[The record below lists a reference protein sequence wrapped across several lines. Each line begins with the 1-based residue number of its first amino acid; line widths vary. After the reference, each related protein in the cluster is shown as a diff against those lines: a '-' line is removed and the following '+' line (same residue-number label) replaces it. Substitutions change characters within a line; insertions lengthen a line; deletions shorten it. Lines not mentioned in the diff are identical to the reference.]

1 MARRIRAGRRGCL
14 ATVATVAA
22 VAAVAAVATVATVAT
37 VTWLTAP
44 AHADYHKPLLVNAQV
59 TYWQADDRECAGT
72 LITPR
77 VIMTAGRCLRRK
89 RPEEKFY
96 IRAGGV
102 LASAKAERYSL
113 RIGPLGDIGLVLL
126 DQPYPG
132 AADADTAQIPSY
144 RQEYRMLVDGNAEMT
159 TGARLVVYANDRTL
173 ALPGSASLRLPYYV
187 SRAHPTEDGFTPV
200 RHLFYRS
207 LASYRRHEPHR
218 LAVTAQGRR
227 NAILSRAVMRRAR
240 NLGLSDVD
248 LDDALL
254 LMAGLDSD
262 RANRIAAPV
271 GEGDLGGGI
280 FHLDG
285 NHREWL
291 VGTTLGAAANVRHSL
306 YWPWVFDV
314 LMRNGMRHD
323 AVALA
328 RKVLG
333 TGEWGMLGVRGVRGV
348 RGGGGARAAASGS
361 ELGDIY
367 VDERA
372 DTGKVGF
379 FRRLSNAVGGELP
392 AHGSDNPH
400 WEYLGTR
407 LPDAQQAT
415 VRFFRPAVRGSAAL
429 GEIHIVSNPHTQ
441 DAEYYERRD
450 AGAGCVDQGY
460 PPAGTDNASW
470 RYLGTDLAGA
480 RPMKGWPNV
489 PHVGHG
495 AGVEKRPRDARGLPS
510 GGAPTRCAERQ
521 PERQPERMP

>member
-1 MARRIRAGRRGCL
+1 MARRMRAGRRAGL
-14 ATVATVAA
+14 AM
-22 VAAVAAVATVATVAT
+22 VATVATVAT
-37 VTWLTAP
+37 VAIATWLPGP
-44 AHADYHKPLLVNAQV
+44 AHADYDRPLLVSAQV

-77 VIMTAGRCLRRK
+77 VIVTAARCLRRK
-89 RPEEKFY
+89 RPDETFY

-102 LASAKAERYSL
+102 LASARAERYSL

-159 TGARLVVYANDRTL
+159 TGARLVVYANDRNQS
-173 ALPGSASLRLPYYV
+173 LPGSAPRRLPYYV
-187 SRAHPTEDGFTPV
+187 SHAHPSADGFAPV
-200 RHLFYRS
+200 RHVFYRS
-207 LASYRRHEPHR
+207 LASYRRHEPQR
-218 LAVTAQGRR
+218 LAVATKGRR
-227 NAILSRAVMRRAR
+227 NAILSRAVLRRAR
-240 NLGLSDVD
+240 NLGLSDLD

-254 LMAGLDSD
+254 LMAGLDND

-280 FHLDG
+280 FHVDG
-285 NHREWL
+285 NQREWL
-291 VGTTLGAAANVRHSL
+291 VGTTLGAPANVRHSL

-314 LMRNGMRHD
+314 LMRNAMRHD
-323 AVALA
+323 AIALA

-333 TGEWGMLGVRGVRGV
+333 TGEWGD
-348 RGGGGARAAASGS
+348 
-361 ELGDIY
+361 LGDLGESGESGAGGPGKLGEIY
-367 VDERA
+367 VDEQA

-415 VRFFRPAVRGSAAL
+415 ARFFRPAVRGGAAP
-429 GEIHIVSNPHTQ
+429 GEIHIVSNPYTEQ
-441 DAEYYERRD
+441 AEYYQRRHAD
-450 AGAGCVDQGY
+450 AGGLDPGY
-460 PPAGTDNASW
+460 PPPRTDNAAW

-480 RPMKGWPNV
+480 RTMKGWPNV
-489 PHVGHG
+489 PHVGDG
-495 AGVEKRPRDARGLPS
+495 ARMKKGPRMARGP
-510 GGAPTRCAERQ
+510 APA
-521 PERQPERMP
+521 